1 MSARQIACEEWPM
14 FFDTFSRHYRGQ
26 LVEVQILG
34 ENLGVYSI
42 AHGQPLMG
50 ITAEKTPGEIEVM
63 TGDSSGHVTHV
74 IKDPSAVWMQQ
85 GNNGKDSA
93 LKIEGKDGIS
103 VLVDFGPLAANAN
116 KACELPA
123 GSR

>member
-1 MSARQIACEEWPM
+1 MSTRPIVREEWPM

-26 LVEVQILG
+26 AVEVQILG

-50 ITAEKTPGEIEVM
+50 ITAEKTPAEIEVM
-63 TGDSSGHVTHV
+63 TGDSSAHVTHV
-74 IKDPSAVWMQQ
+74 IKDPKAVWMQQ

-93 LKIEGKDGIS
+93 LKIDGKDGIS
-103 VLVDFGPLAANAN
+103 VLVDFGPLAESAS

>member
-1 MSARQIACEEWPM
+1 MPARQIASEEWAG
-14 FFDTFSRHYRGQ
+14 FFDMFSRHYRGQ
-26 LVEVQILG
+26 AVDVQILG

-50 ITAEKTPGEIEVM
+50 ITAEKTPVEIEVL
-63 TGDSSGHVTHV
+63 TGDSTAHVTHV

-103 VLVDFGPLAANAN
+103 VLIDFGPLAAS
-116 KACELPA
+116 PQVPQTI
-123 GSR
+123 

>member
-1 MSARQIACEEWPM
+1 M

-26 LVEVQILG
+26 AVEVQILG

-74 IKDPSAVWMQQ
+74 IKEPTAVWMQQ

-103 VLVDFGPLAANAN
+103 VLVEFGPLAAHASNV
-116 KACELPA
+116 CELSP